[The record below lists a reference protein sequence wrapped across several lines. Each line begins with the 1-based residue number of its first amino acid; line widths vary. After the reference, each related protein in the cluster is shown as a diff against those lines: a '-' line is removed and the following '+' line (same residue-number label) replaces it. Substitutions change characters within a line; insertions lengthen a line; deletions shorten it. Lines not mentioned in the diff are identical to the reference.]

1 MIPFAV
7 IFGYI
12 LVAWIAAFIIGM
24 WNRVGELDEF
34 EWIMAILWPIF
45 LLCLLVAGLGYF
57 VSWIWSFTPGKPMIC
72 NTMSKLAL
80 VFQPWVLGTMLMNR
94 IDERKNKKFLEEK
107 AKKEQEFP
115 KGADCHGKY

>member
-1 MIPFAV
+1 MIPFAI

-12 LVAWIAAFIIGM
+12 FVAWIAAFIIGM
-24 WNRVGELDEF
+24 CNRLGELDEF

-72 NTMSKLAL
+72 STMSKLAL
-80 VFQPWVLGTMLMNR
+80 VFKPWVLGTMLMKR
-94 IDERKNKKFLEEK
+94 IDDRKNKKFLEEK
-107 AKKEQEFP
+107 AKKEQE
-115 KGADCHGKY
+115 GAESTQT